1 MIHASKLAP
10 IPPTSGCLIRP
21 ANVLASLSPE
31 CVSRPLAR
39 RTRAGALNDEGLQ
52 PNRSGHVNNFVRQRG
67 RSHDKAR
74 YFRTCLPEEARGKR
88 GKLRDLQK
96 VPHSYST
103 AAPFVRP
110 AQRAPHDPNI
120 ALAAV
125 RPCQMKHQDVQ
136 GLEGEGLHREQI
148 RRPEVG
154 GVVGQEGAPGLAR
167 RLGRPAPPV
176 ALDRALGRRPARASA
191 TRRGAARCPSEDCL
205 APSSQS
211 VHAPRR

>member
-1 MIHASKLAP
+1 MLTILCGNAGEA
-10 IPPTSGCLIRP
+10 TT
-21 ANVLASLSPE
+21 
-31 CVSRPLAR
+31 R
-39 RTRAGALNDEGLQ
+39 RVICERA
-52 PNRSGHVNNFVRQRG
+52 
-67 RSHDKAR
+67 
-74 YFRTCLPEEARGKR
+74 LPEEARGKR

-148 RRPEVG
+148 RGPEVVG
-154 GVVGQEGAPGLAR
+154 MVGQQRAPGPARRVGRAVPSIALDR
-167 RLGRPAPPV
+167 RLGDHETKLQQFAANVFAAPARIVPRHGGDQLTHLGAEPWPSQRPA
-176 ALDRALGRRPARASA
+176 
-191 TRRGAARCPSEDCL
+191 
-205 APSSQS
+205 
-211 VHAPRR
+211 